1 MLDLGIIILNWN
13 TRELLRRCL
22 QTVLASE
29 GMANVRI
36 VVVDNASTDGS
47 VAMLRKEFPQVELIA
62 NAVNSGYP
70 AGNNIGL
77 RVLGFGDAGQ
87 VQPDAPRYAMLLNPD
102 TEVPPD
108 GLARLVAYMDAR
120 REIGIA
126 GPRLVLPDG
135 SLDLACRRSFPSPQL
150 SLYRFTG
157 LARMFPRHRQFGRY
171 NMTFADPDEELEV
184 DAVVGACMLVR
195 REAIAAVGL
204 LDEDFFMYG
213 EDLDWAWRIKHAGWK
228 VYYQPKVVV
237 RHVKRAASRQSRR
250 ASHEFQRA
258 MLIFYRKHYRRSTP
272 LWLHSLVM
280 TGLLLKGGRAML
292 TEIRQPIA

>member
-1 MLDLGIIILNWN
+1 MLDLGIVILNWN

-47 VAMLRKEFPQVELIA
+47 VAMLRSEFPRVELIA

-77 RVLGFGDAGQ
+77 RALGYGDAGR

-108 GLARLVAYMDAR
+108 ALARLVAYMDAR
-120 REIGIA
+120 KEIGIA

-135 SLDLACRRSFPSPQL
+135 RSGSGLPPQL
-150 SLYRFTG
+150 SLATG
-157 LARMFPRHRQFGRY
+157 
-171 NMTFADPDEELEV
+171 FALPFHWSVAPLS
-184 DAVVGACMLVR
+184 AAPSVR
-195 REAIAAVGL
+195 PL
-204 LDEDFFMYG
+204 QHDF
-213 EDLDWAWRIKHAGWK
+213 
-228 VYYQPKVVV
+228 
-237 RHVKRAASRQSRR
+237 RR
-250 ASHEFQRA
+250 
-258 MLIFYRKHYRRSTP
+258 P
-272 LWLHSLVM
+272 
-280 TGLLLKGGRAML
+280 G
-292 TEIRQPIA
+292 